1 MAHLRLVAAAALTLV
16 VGCANQDN
24 NRPPEAASAASQ
36 SRFAEDY
43 PEALDKESKGF
54 DDDLGGVEKTSS
66 SMPAYA
72 DELSDPTDY
81 DRAMDVIE
89 AADQAGRSEPYVEA
103 ARKRDAIV
111 AFFEDDD
118 GAVNK
123 KIAGAI
129 AYAAEQQGCKNMG
142 GASGAFK
149 RTIDKELEQQ
159 MRDANEAHVLID
171 RYEDELGKPN
181 AEKLRKQA
189 DDIAEASYTAFI
201 ELPTRKYQLERMIA
215 EGSDARATLDR
226 EIGDE
231 KKTIDDP
238 KASADSKKRAETRI
252 ADLEEKKRALDE
264 KLEAARERQK
274 QLEQDVKTAQ
284 ESYQRALDDLLD
296 AIDAK
301 ARAKGGASSGG
312 QA

>member
-1 MAHLRLVAAAALTLV
+1 MAHLRLVAAAALTLA
-16 VGCANQDN
+16 VGCTNQDN

-36 SRFAEDY
+36 SRFAEEY
-43 PEALDKESKGF
+43 PEALDKQSKGF
-54 DDDLGGVEKTSS
+54 DDDLGGVEKTSA
-66 SMPAYA
+66 SMPGYA

-103 ARKRDAIV
+103 ARQRDAIV

-129 AYAAEQQGCKNMG
+129 NYAAEQQGCKNMG
-142 GASGAFK
+142 GAAGAFK
-149 RTIDKELEQQ
+149 RTMEKELEQK

-171 RYEDELGKPN
+171 RYEEELGKAN

-189 DDIAEASYTAFI
+189 DDIAEASYTAYI

-215 EGSDARATLDR
+215 EGTDARATLNR
-226 EIGDE
+226 EIDDE
-231 KKTIDDP
+231 RKTIDDP
-238 KASADSKKRAETRI
+238 KASADAKKRAESRI
-252 ADLEEKKRALDE
+252 ASLEDRKRTLDE
-264 KLEAARERQK
+264 RLDVAREREK
-274 QLEQDVKTAQ
+274 KLEQDVKMAQ
-284 ESYQRALDDLLD
+284 ESYRRALDDLLD
-296 AIDAK
+296 AIDKK
-301 ARAKGGASSGG
+301 ARAKGGA
-312 QA
+312 AREA